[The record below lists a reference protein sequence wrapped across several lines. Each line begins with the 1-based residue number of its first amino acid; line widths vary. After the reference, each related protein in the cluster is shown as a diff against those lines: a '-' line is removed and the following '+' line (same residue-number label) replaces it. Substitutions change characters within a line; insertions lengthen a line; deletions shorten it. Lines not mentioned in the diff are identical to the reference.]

1 MKTRL
6 CLTVTAAA
14 LLSVVA
20 TTGAAGA
27 SQLCSVSP
35 VGTWSGTV
43 TRPGASDQIQLSFG
57 SSGRA
62 CLITTSG
69 SGTAT
74 STGTWSQSGSEQ
86 FNYKIKESLTDE
98 NGTATGWIQIN
109 QDAVQKGTGFSSSG
123 TSRIYDLNGN
133 LQGSVTSHVTAT
145 RTSSSALPC
154 AS

>member
-6 CLTVTAAA
+6 ILTVTAAA
-14 LLSVVA
+14 LLGVVT
-20 TTGAAGA
+20 TTGTAGA
-27 SQLCSVSP
+27 SQLCALTP

-43 TRPGASDQIQLSFG
+43 TRPGASDPIQLSFG
-57 SSGRA
+57 KSGHA

-74 STGTWSQSGSEQ
+74 SSGTWTRSGSQQ
-86 FNYKIKESLTDE
+86 FNYKIKESLTDA

-109 QDAVQKGTGFSSSG
+109 QDAVQEGTDFSSSG
-123 TSRIYDLNGN
+123 TSLIYDLNGN
-133 LQGSVTSHVTAT
+133 LQGSVISHVTAT

-154 AS
+154 AA

>member
-6 CLTVTAAA
+6 ILTVTAAA
-14 LLSVVA
+14 LLGVVT
-20 TTGAAGA
+20 TTGTAGA
-27 SQLCSVSP
+27 SQLCALTP

-43 TRPGASDQIQLSFG
+43 TRPGASDPIQLSFG
-57 SSGRA
+57 KSGRA

-74 STGTWSQSGSEQ
+74 SSGTWTRSGSQQ
-86 FNYKIKESLTDE
+86 FNYKIKESLTDA

-109 QDAVQKGTGFSSSG
+109 QDAVQEGTDFSSSG
-123 TSRIYDLNGN
+123 TSLIYDLNGN
-133 LQGSVTSHVTAT
+133 LQGSVISHVTAT

-154 AS
+154 AA